1 MTTIT
6 VKTNNVPR
14 DLISA
19 FELSSAQY
27 SKLRAEFDY
36 MEDAD
41 FESAMFF
48 TYKSQIYCLAD
59 FMRLD
64 SYIPGNWQ
72 GVMNDTYFSGI
83 LVKIVDSCKSVV
95 VGRYFC

>member
-1 MTTIT
+1 MQITT
-6 VKTNNVPR
+6 NHQAR
-14 DLISA
+14 ELISA
-19 FELSSAQY
+19 FELPTANY
-27 SKLRAEFDY
+27 KEVRKEFEWMDDS
-36 MEDAD
+36 E

-48 TYKSQIYCLAD
+48 TYKGQIYCLAD

-83 LVKIVDSCKSVV
+83 LVKIVDSCQSVV
-95 VGRYFC
+95 VGTYIS

>member
-1 MTTIT
+1 MQITT
-6 VKTNNVPR
+6 NHQPR
-14 DLISA
+14 ELISA
-19 FELSSAQY
+19 FELPTANY
-27 SKLRAEFDY
+27 KELRKQFDY
-36 MEDAD
+36 LDDQD

-48 TYKSQIYCLAD
+48 TYKRQIYCLAD

-83 LVKIVDSCKSVV
+83 LVKIVDSCQSVV
-95 VGRYFC
+95 VGTYIC

>member
-1 MTTIT
+1 MQITTNHQ
-6 VKTNNVPR
+6 KR
-14 DLISA
+14 ELISA
-19 FELSSAQY
+19 FELPTANY
-27 SKLRAEFDY
+27 KELRKEFDY
-36 MEDAD
+36 LDDQD

-48 TYKSQIYCLAD
+48 TYKGKIYCLAD

-83 LVKIVDSCKSVV
+83 LVKIVDSCQSVV
-95 VGRYFC
+95 VGTYIC

>member
-1 MTTIT
+1 MQIT
-6 VKTNNVPR
+6 TNNQAR
-14 DLISA
+14 ELISA
-19 FELSSAQY
+19 FELPTANY
-27 SKLRAEFDY
+27 KELRKEFDY
-36 MEDAD
+36 LDDQD

-48 TYKSQIYCLAD
+48 TYKGQIYCLAD

-83 LVKIVDSCKSVV
+83 LVKIVDSCQSVV
-95 VGRYFC
+95 VGTYIC

>member
-1 MTTIT
+1 MQITT
-6 VKTNNVPR
+6 NGQAR

-19 FELSSAQY
+19 FELNTAQY
-27 SKLRAEFDY
+27 TKLRAEFDY
-36 MEDAD
+36 LDDQD

-48 TYKSQIYCLAD
+48 EYKGQIYCLAD
-59 FMRLD
+59 FIRLD

-83 LVKIVDSCKSVV
+83 LVKIVDSCQSVIV
-95 VGRYFC
+95 ASYCS